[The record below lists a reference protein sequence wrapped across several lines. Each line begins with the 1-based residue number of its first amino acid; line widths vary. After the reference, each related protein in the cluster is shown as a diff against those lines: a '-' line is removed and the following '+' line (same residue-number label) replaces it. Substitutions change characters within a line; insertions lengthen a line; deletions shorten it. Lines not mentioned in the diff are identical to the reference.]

1 MDLSRQDY
9 PGMLVSLT
17 LLPTRPVFILRDHE
31 QAANANQIIPQ
42 THLQPAQAVKVLDD
56 RVKYINRINVD
67 IADWLQVG
75 SITAGTSTTKTLTC
89 YSGTAAHRRGLC
101 PGPTKAGCSPIL

>member
-9 PGMLVSLT
+9 PGMLVSL
-17 LLPTRPVFILRDHE
+17 D
-31 QAANANQIIPQ
+31 AAGLHSFTMKAAPNQFSPQ

-56 RVKYINRINVD
+56 RVKYINRVNVD

-75 SITAGTSTTKTLTC
+75 SIEAGVSPTKTLTC
-89 YSGTAAHRRGLC
+89 CSGTAAH
-101 PGPTKAGCSPIL
+101 